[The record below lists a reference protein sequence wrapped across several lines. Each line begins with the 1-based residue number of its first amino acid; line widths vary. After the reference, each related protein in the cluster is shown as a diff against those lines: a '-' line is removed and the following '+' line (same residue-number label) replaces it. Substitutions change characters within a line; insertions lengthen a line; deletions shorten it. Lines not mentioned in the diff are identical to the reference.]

1 VESDYSTSDTV
12 QLSEYLQPVYRDRW
26 LVLGIGLGCGILLF
40 VISFLVP
47 PSYLAM
53 TTLIPVGNVEKQS
66 LLGQLSTGLED
77 LGIQPTSRSNS
88 PAMYPEI
95 VRSRRLLEQVL
106 KTPCPLLIDAH
117 QRPLFEVLYGPQH
130 DRRAWEQALKSA
142 RRMVSASLD
151 RRTGVLTIEARA
163 KRPEIAAHI
172 ANTLDSLLQE
182 FTIQAFT
189 TQAGA
194 NRIFIEGR
202 LSETEG
208 SLHAAEENLRNF
220 RERNLRI
227 GNSPNLLMEETRYV
241 RLLRAEEEVF
251 VTLRRQYEVA
261 KIQEHKELPVLN
273 VLDAAVPPLSRN
285 SPKRGLMSVVG
296 FIGGLA
302 CGAWLAVFRTRRPV
316 EPVIPQ
322 RRGSASQ
329 SVSAVGVR

>member
-1 VESDYSTSDTV
+1 VGREYSTSDTV
-12 QLSEYLQPVYRDRW
+12 LLSEYLQPVYQDRW
-26 LVLGIGLGCGILLF
+26 RVLGIGLGCGILLF
-40 VISFLVP
+40 VTSFLVP
-47 PSYLAM
+47 PSFLAT

-77 LGIQPTSRSNS
+77 LGIQPTSRSNT

-95 VRSRRLLEQVL
+95 VRSRRLLEQAL
-106 KTPCPLLIDAH
+106 KTPCPSAIDAR
-117 QRPLFEVLYGPQH
+117 QRPLIEVLYGPGR
-130 DRRAWEQALKSA
+130 DRRSREKAVKSA
-142 RRMVSASLD
+142 RRSVSASLD

-163 KRPEIAAHI
+163 RRPEVAAYI
-172 ANTLDSLLQE
+172 ANTLDTLLQE

-202 LSETEG
+202 LAETEG
-208 SLHAAEENLRNF
+208 SLHVAEENLRNF

-227 GNSPNLLMEETRYV
+227 GNSPKLLLEETRYV

-273 VLDAAVPPLSRN
+273 VLDSAVPPLSRN
-285 SPKRGLMSVVG
+285 SPKRALMGVAG
-296 FIGGLA
+296 FIVGLA
-302 CGAWLAVFRTRRPV
+302 CGGWLAMFRTRRPV
-316 EPVIPQ
+316 ESEFPL
-322 RRGSASQ
+322 RRSSASQ
-329 SVSAVGVR
+329 SAPPVGVR